1 MADSFPPSCLDRA
14 DGEIAADGTLM
25 LGTPTPANQPQ
36 YYSGDTS
43 FIFEEDANSPSIERG
58 EQATIVKTFHCD
70 PTTAQI
76 LITGLNRGTIQQDSF
91 GDITRILTA
100 RLDQERL
107 GKCKITVTSESVSFD
122 SPPDQFSAEVMEFN
136 AALFRH
142 PLFLPILNYNVIPG
156 TYNQPVDNTQSIGP
170 AIISAIIQ
178 VANQS
183 TQQAANSW
191 QSVINNVTN
200 GEIITLA
207 NLLQTKYQ
215 QGIDSFY
222 LAGYKITWSQF
233 YFLMPEMT
241 PGGYI
246 EDPIS
251 SGWLPPYFWSSDA
264 SSGGFNQ
271 FLAIAEILDLATYQ
285 GGISWLRLADSVQYE
300 RTWMKITRQWLGG
313 PSGHW
318 DPDLYPSFGV

>member
-1 MADSFPPSCLDRA
+1 
-14 DGEIAADGTLM
+14 M
-25 LGTPTPANQPQ
+25 LGTPTPDNQPA

-70 PTTAQI
+70 PVTAQT
-76 LITGLNRGTIQQDSF
+76 LIIGLGRGTIQTDSS
-91 GDITRILTA
+91 GDVTRVLTS
-100 RLDQERL
+100 RYDYERAD
-107 GKCKITVTSESVSFD
+107 KVKISVTSEGVSFD
-122 SPPDQFSAEVMEFN
+122 SPPDQFAAEVMEFN

-142 PLFLPILNYNVIPG
+142 PLFLPILSYNVVPG
-156 TYNQPVDNTQSIGP
+156 TYNQPADTTQSTGP

-183 TQQAANSW
+183 TQQAATSW
-191 QSVINNVTN
+191 QAVITNVTDST
-200 GEIITLA
+200 IITLA

-215 QGIDSFY
+215 QGIDSWY

-233 YFLMPEMT
+233 YFLMPQMS

-246 EDPIS
+246 EDPIT
-251 SGWLPPYFWSSDA
+251 SGWLPPYFWSDDA
-264 SSGGFNQ
+264 SSTGFNQ
-271 FLAIAEILDLATYQ
+271 FLAIAEILDLPTYQ
-285 GGISWLRLADSVQYE
+285 GGISWLRLADSIQYE
-300 RTWMKITRQWLGG
+300 RTWLKITRQWLGG

-318 DPDLYPSFGV
+318 DTDLYPSFGPP